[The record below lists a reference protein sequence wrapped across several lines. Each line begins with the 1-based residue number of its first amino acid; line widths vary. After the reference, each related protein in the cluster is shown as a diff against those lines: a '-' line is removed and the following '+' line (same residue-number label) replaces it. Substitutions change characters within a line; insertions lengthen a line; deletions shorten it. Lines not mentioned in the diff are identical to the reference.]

1 MKGVYKSYSRLVS
14 LKTNSLNF
22 FIISILLISCGAN
35 KEYYYLSFYPD
46 NLASN
51 EIKKEGFT
59 SLEECRMAANNLI
72 SQNKFGNGRYECSK
86 NCEKI
91 YQPLSQD
98 FDIICKDSSRFSF

>member
-1 MKGVYKSYSRLVS
+1 MKYLGTL
-14 LKTNSLNF
+14 
-22 FIISILLISCGAN
+22 LLILILGSCGAN

-51 EIKKEGFT
+51 EILKEGFT

-86 NCEKI
+86 NCE
-91 YQPLSQD
+91 
-98 FDIICKDSSRFSF
+98 